1 MMTFLLFAPA
11 SKGRVQREKA
21 FSDYKNKKL
30 KKLERVSPSISSKI
44 CNFSIFIG
52 KIGQENVFENIFKF
66 TGQFFFTWNMQLA
79 FKDIHDDRSIVS
91 N

>member
-1 MMTFLLFAPA
+1 MFKNIL
-11 SKGRVQREKA
+11 QREKA
-21 FSDYKNKKL
+21 FSDDKNKKL

-66 TGQFFFTWNMQLA
+66 TGQFFFT
-79 FKDIHDDRSIVS
+79 
-91 N
+91 